1 MNNQKRTPSG
11 YPTPPPLDNSRQA
24 GDAITALDTG
34 SLKKFFDSQYCG
46 YCGHDFGQIV
56 SISVCDRCDQINR
69 RKKFEDDEDDDKRK
83 LASRMM
89 HWGEKAGKF
98 RHADPKKL
106 PFDCQRELLER
117 WQPNRKFGGTITGE
131 GAGKSWLLW
140 LMLKKSWSQGFGVLC
155 KTATEMRGEIMALAR
170 NGDTTPAIR
179 ALVRVPILA
188 IDDFGLASPTPASD
202 ELWAKLLE
210 LRSKAERPTLIVSPY
225 EGAALKTRFADPVAG
240 KKITKILGTNHNWF
254 LDTTK
259 QKLYEPNL

>member
-1 MNNQKRTPSG
+1 MNHQNRTPSG
-11 YPTPPPLDNSRQA
+11 YPTPPPLDDSRRA
-24 GDAITALDTG
+24 GDAIDTG
-34 SLKKFFDSQYCG
+34 SLKKFFDSRFCG
-46 YCGHDFGQIV
+46 YCGRDFGKIE
-56 SISVCDRCDQINR
+56 SIAVCDPCDQINR
-69 RKKFEDDEDDDKRK
+69 RKKAEADQEDSQRK

-98 RHADPKKL
+98 RHAEPVKL
-106 PFDCQRELLER
+106 PLDCQRDLLER
-117 WQPNRKFGGTITGE
+117 WQPGRKFGATITGE
-131 GAGKSWLLW
+131 GCGKSWLLW
-140 LMLKKSWSQGFGVLC
+140 LLLKKAWGQGHDVLC

-179 ALVRVPILA
+179 ALVKVPILA

-225 EGAALKTRFADPVAG
+225 EGGALKTRFADPVAG
-240 KKITKILGTNHNWF
+240 KKITKILGTNHSWF

-259 QKLYEPNL
+259 EKIYSPNI